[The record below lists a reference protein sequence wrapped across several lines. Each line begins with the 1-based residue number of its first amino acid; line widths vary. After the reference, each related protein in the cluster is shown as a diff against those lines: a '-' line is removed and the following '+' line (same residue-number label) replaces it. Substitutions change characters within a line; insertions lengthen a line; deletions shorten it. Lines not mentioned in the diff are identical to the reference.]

1 MQRWTIADVRD
12 PLCRRSIRRSF
23 TTKHDADEL
32 SAVATVSVLSFPSK
46 EATTQSRQAWRC
58 LLLHLTTNIPIATI
72 AASSLS
78 STALHLQPTTSTDI
92 SYHHQHHQRWLQ
104 EFRTTTM
111 TWTRTW
117 IQKKATSGTNLILL
131 STVLFTKHYPSME
144 APTEAPSKNNPP
156 VQSPSNSI
164 HLPPFFTQSP
174 STKPCTRLISFH
186 HIHLPTNPSPQTIR
200 LRPSH
205 LSANSSLKLI
215 SFLRP
220 ELPASMYPP
229 QSAVALAV
237 IQHTEVRMHSHMTAA
252 VSRRT

>member
-32 SAVATVSVLSFPSK
+32 SAVATVSLLSFPSK

-58 LLLHLTTNIPIATI
+58 LLLHLTTNTQIASF

-78 STALHLQPTTSTDI
+78 STALHLQPITFTGI
-92 SYHHQHHQRWLQ
+92 QYRQQHHQRWLQ

-111 TWTRTW
+111 TWTRIW
-117 IQKKATSGTNLILL
+117 IQKKTTSGTNLILL

-144 APTEAPSKNNPP
+144 APTEAPSKDNPP

-164 HLPPFFTQSP
+164 HSPPFLTQSP

-215 SFLRP
+215 GFLRP